1 MDDNANEI
9 QRKEITSYITV
20 FKAITNSM
28 KIKCLIVDD
37 EPLAIKLIEKH
48 VAQIDTL
55 EVIATCNNALKA
67 FEILNNQKIDLLFI
81 DIKMPNMTGI
91 EFLKNIKNPPKTILT
106 TAYRDF
112 AIDGYDLGV
121 VDYLLKPITFE
132 RFFKA
137 VDKFLSENIKP
148 DIKTKETTQD
158 DYILI
163 KSGIKN
169 HKINTLD
176 ILYIESVKDYIK
188 IVLTDG
194 KSITSKYK
202 ISDIEV
208 ELNQDKFIRIHR
220 SFIIN
225 SSKIT
230 AFTNNEIEVNGVEVP
245 IGASYKDNVD
255 LLLEQLKK

>member
-1 MDDNANEI
+1 
-9 QRKEITSYITV
+9 
-20 FKAITNSM
+20 M

-48 VAQIDTL
+48 IVQIDAL
-55 EVIATCNNALKA
+55 EVVATCNNALKA
-67 FEILNNQKIDLLFI
+67 FEILNNQEIDLLFI

-112 AIDGYDLGV
+112 AIEGFELGV

-137 VDKFLSENIKP
+137 IDKFLMDNSKVEMNLLKNE
-148 DIKTKETTQD
+148 KEEF
-158 DYILI
+158 III

-169 HKINTLD
+169 HRINTND
-176 ILYIESVKDYIK
+176 ILYIESDKDYIK
-188 IVLTDG
+188 IVLKDKT
-194 KSITSKYK
+194 KISSKHK
-202 ISDIEV
+202 ISDIEAD
-208 ELNQDKFIRIHR
+208 LNQDKFLRIHR

-230 AFTNNEIEVNGVEVP
+230 AFTINEIEVNGIEIP
-245 IGASYKDNVD
+245 IGATYKDSV
-255 LLLEQLKK
+255 LQFLEMIKN

>member
-1 MDDNANEI
+1 
-9 QRKEITSYITV
+9 
-20 FKAITNSM
+20 M

-48 VAQIDTL
+48 ISQIDGL
-55 EVIATCNNALKA
+55 EVVATCNNALKA

-112 AIDGYDLGV
+112 AIEGFELGV

-137 VDKFLSENIKP
+137 IDKFLMDYAKVEIKP
-148 DIKTKETTQD
+148 AKIQNEEF
-158 DYILI
+158 IVI

-169 HKINTLD
+169 HRINTND
-176 ILYIESVKDYIK
+176 ILYIESDKDYIK
-188 IVLTDG
+188 IVLND
-194 KSITSKYK
+194 KNQITSKYK

-208 ELNQDKFIRIHR
+208 DLNQDKFLRIHR

-230 AFTNNEIEVNGVEVP
+230 AFTINEIEVNGIEIP
-245 IGASYKDNVD
+245 IGASYKESVLDF
-255 LLLEQLKK
+255 LELLKKLK

>member
-1 MDDNANEI
+1 
-9 QRKEITSYITV
+9 
-20 FKAITNSM
+20 M

-48 VAQIDTL
+48 ISQIDAL
-55 EVIATCNNALKA
+55 EVVATCNNALKA

-112 AIDGYDLGV
+112 AIEGFELGV

-137 VDKFLSENIKP
+137 IDKFLMDYTKVEIKP
-148 DIKTKETTQD
+148 AKTQNEEF
-158 DYILI
+158 IVI

-169 HKINTLD
+169 HRINTND
-176 ILYIESVKDYIK
+176 ILYIESDKDYIK
-188 IVLTDG
+188 IVLND
-194 KSITSKYK
+194 KCQITSKYK

-208 ELNQDKFIRIHR
+208 DLNQDKFLRIHR

-225 SSKIT
+225 CSKIT
-230 AFTNNEIEVNGVEVP
+230 AFTINEIEVSGIEIP
-245 IGASYKDNVD
+245 IGASYKESALDF
-255 LLLEQLKK
+255 LELLKKLK